1 MKRKS
6 NTGLV
11 AKKMPDRRHMPV
23 KGMLDEYWQRE
34 VPSIPSLPWGA
45 ADAGALGQFLKAN
58 PDLAV
63 ETIHDCLSNR
73 LASDDHAAGE
83 RIHVWIGSLLRYAQ
97 GPLDRFKLPK
107 RQANPA
113 ASVGMY
119 KPEATPAPQAPQA
132 TIREQMGAPWFKRIL
147 QRKQDGKPLCDL
159 DKDCLREEGLL

>member
-1 MKRKS
+1 MPRKS

-11 AKKMPDRRHMPV
+11 VKKMPDRRHMTV

-63 ETIHDCLSNR
+63 ETICKCLVNR
-73 LASDDHAAGE
+73 LHSDDHAPGE
-83 RIHVWIGSLLRYAQ
+83 RVHIWIGSLLRYAQ

-107 RQANPA
+107 LQANPA
-113 ASVGMY
+113 ASIGMY
-119 KPEATPAPQAPQA
+119 KPSADPTPEAQRA
-132 TIREQMGAPWFKRIL
+132 TIREQMGEPWFKRVM
-147 QRKQDGKPLCDL
+147 QRKEAGKLCDL